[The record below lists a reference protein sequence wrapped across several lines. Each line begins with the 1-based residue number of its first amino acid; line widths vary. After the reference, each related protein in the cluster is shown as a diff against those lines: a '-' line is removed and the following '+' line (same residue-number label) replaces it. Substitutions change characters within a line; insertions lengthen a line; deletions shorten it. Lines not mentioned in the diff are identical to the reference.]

1 MIEDFSLENQL
12 NKIVYSKVKRG
23 EYPVPTP
30 LISDEV
36 QRKELADLRAERI
49 PRPPTKSGYLNR
61 IAQLNAQIT
70 DIIAENAQIT
80 LSNQA
85 ARKAVDDKY
94 DADIAKA
101 KLDEGN
107 IGQALCNCINY
118 QLNQTTWY
126 VVKDSQLTVQT
137 QATADGWRDAMMKIT
152 TDYPKI
158 NEAVARY
165 ESLTNTKPDID
176 IKWKMESMEIK
187 P

>member
-1 MIEDFSLENQL
+1 MIEDYTLEGQL
-12 NKIVYSKVKRG
+12 SQIVYSKVKRG

-30 LISDEV
+30 LISDAV
-36 QRKELADLRAERI
+36 QRKELADLKAERI
-49 PRPPTKSGYLNR
+49 PRPHTKAEYF
-61 IAQLNAQIT
+61 QLVTTLQTEINSIGVQNAQIIL
-70 DIIAENAQIT
+70 DNA
-80 LSNQA
+80 A
-85 ARKAVDDKY
+85 ARKAVDNKFDT
-94 DADIAKA
+94 DIAKA

-126 VVKDSQLTVQT
+126 VVKDSKLTIPT
-137 QATADGWRDAMMKIT
+137 QATADAWRDAMMKIT

-176 IKWKMESMEIK
+176 IKWSKI
-187 P
+187 